1 MKTPAVI
8 AIVALGVAAIC
19 GVMFMQV
26 LGRIA
31 FEIDQRRKV
40 PARTQPSGWQML
52 RTPTRIIL
60 RDYRTACPGGRLGR
74 YLQAIYIVG
83 GAAAIVFFADVVSL
97 FR

>member
-1 MKTPAVI
+1 V
-8 AIVALGVAAIC
+8 
-19 GVMFMQV
+19 FMQV

-60 RDYRTACPGGRLGR
+60 RDYRTACPHGRLGR

-83 GAAAIVFFADVVSL
+83 GAAAIVFFADVMSL